1 MDLSIL
7 YKDLGKN
14 VTTMESVA
22 VNGNSVPE
30 ETPKSEY
37 IVWAKANGVLNL
49 KATCP
54 TRKEPNNHSV
64 SFPIRSGQTG
74 SQTLE
79 TRLQTYVLKE
89 LGIK

>member
-7 YKDLGKN
+7 YKDLRKN

-30 ETPKSEY
+30 ETHKSEY
-37 IVWAKANGVLNL
+37 IVWAKANGGLNL

-64 SFPIRSGQTG
+64 SFPISKQVL
-74 SQTLE
+74 QTLE